1 MKNTI
6 YKSIF
11 ALTFI
16 LVGIGCGSDF
26 LEKSPTNVINV
37 DDVGFSG
44 DKNPAIFDATLTGIY
59 TMTFTTGT
67 GGDGGHDDFGQKG
80 YDIFTDMLSS
90 DLALAVSTYGW
101 YSTFTQYLNTVDYTS
116 NDNYMPWRYYYRVI
130 RSANL
135 VIKAAGG
142 NDAVLSTPEAKY
154 AMGQAKAM
162 RAYAYFYLT
171 QLFINEYNPTSK
183 VLPIYDNPD
192 VPNQPQSTT
201 EEVYNFII
209 KDFTE
214 AIALMNGFNRAGKF
228 QMNQNVARGYLAYT
242 YAAMGTTAANAM
254 AKQLAEDVI
263 NSGEFTM
270 MSAAEMTGGFN
281 DIATSGWM
289 WGIDLTG
296 DTGLGLVSW
305 WGQMDVYTYSY
316 QWAGDRKAIDQGL
329 FDQISANDVRKAQ
342 FFNNPASGYH
352 LIPWNKFYHPGKSIG
367 GQRTVTTDYVYMR
380 VSEMYLMA
388 AEMAAKSGD
397 DAGARTRLKQLLA
410 QRFANAAD
418 YAYVD
423 ALSGQALVDEI
434 YLQTRIEFFA
444 EGKSY
449 LAMKRNAA
457 TTVRGT
463 NHLSHVGTAI
473 PYNDDR
479 LTYEIPQQ
487 EVQNNPHINN

>member
-1 MKNTI
+1 MRKTI

-16 LVGIGCGSDF
+16 LVGIGCDSDF
-26 LEKSPTNVINV
+26 LVKSPTNVINV

-44 DKNPAIFDATLTGIY
+44 DLNPAIFDATLTGIY

-80 YDIFTDMLSS
+80 YDIFTDFLSS
-90 DLALAVSTYGW
+90 DLALSVSTYGW
-101 YSTFTQYLNTVDYTS
+101 YSTFTQYLNTVDYT
-116 NDNYMPWRYYYRVI
+116 NGDNYMPWRYYYRII

-142 NDAVLSTPEAKY
+142 NDAVLTTPESKY

-171 QLFINEYNPTSK
+171 QLFIKEYNPAST
-183 VLPIYDNPD
+183 VLPIYDSPD
-192 VPNQPQSTT
+192 IPNQPQSTT

-209 KDFTE
+209 KDFE
-214 AIALMNGFNRAGKF
+214 DAIALMNGFNRTGKF
-228 QMNQNVARGYLAYT
+228 QMNQNVARGYLSYL
-242 YAAMGTTAANAM
+242 YASMGTSAANVK
-254 AKQLAEDVI
+254 AKKHADDVI
-263 NSGEFTM
+263 NSGAHTM
-270 MSAAEMTGGFN
+270 MSAAQMTGGFN
-281 DIATSGWM
+281 DINTSGWM

-296 DTGLGLVSW
+296 DTGLGLISW

-329 FDQISANDVRKAQ
+329 FDLIPSYDVRKAQ
-342 FFNNPASGYH
+342 FHNNPASGYH
-352 LIPWNKFYHPGKSIG
+352 LLGLNKFYHDGKTIG

-380 VSEMYLMA
+380 VTEMYLLS
-388 AEMAAKSGD
+388 AEMAAKEGN
-397 DAGARTRLKQLLA
+397 DAGARSRLKQVLS
-410 QRFANAAD
+410 QRFASAAD

-449 LAMKRNAA
+449 LALKRNKA
-457 TTVRGT
+457 TLTRGS
-463 NHLSHVGTAI
+463 NHLSHVGVSI

-479 LTYEIPQQ
+479 LTYEIPQS
-487 EVQNNPHINN
+487 EIQNNPFINN